1 MFTTSSNGSE
11 RTRAVKLAKKILIC
25 VVRNRGGLD
34 KLTMITFL
42 N

>member
-1 MFTTSSNGSE
+1 MNLNNPG
-11 RTRAVKLAKKILIC
+11 RAKTVKLAKKILIC

-34 KLTMITFL
+34 KLTMITSL